1 MISKVSNCYKKVLR
15 FRQSFIILLIVIF
28 GIVMPGCTKK
38 EFKNNVIEDKDIFLQ
53 KEIEY
58 YVYFYQKNCLYCD
71 DVFKQINDY
80 IENPTGLTLY
90 VCDLTNSFIKREYQG
105 GGIDGPNGK
114 YVVDYVTS
122 YDHLYIPGFPSII
135 KIDSNRVSWFVT
147 SGRKGILDF
156 LENNNLEQ

>member
-58 YVYFYQKNCLYCD
+58 
-71 DVFKQINDY
+71 
-80 IENPTGLTLY
+80 
-90 VCDLTNSFIKREYQG
+90 
-105 GGIDGPNGK
+105 
-114 YVVDYVTS
+114 
-122 YDHLYIPGFPSII
+122 
-135 KIDSNRVSWFVT
+135 
-147 SGRKGILDF
+147 
-156 LENNNLEQ
+156 